1 MWVVHTKTWVRVV
14 VALYGLHFLLSF
26 VSFTETVG
34 MPCPGL
40 RIAYRAKRVIAVPGT
55 AESLDVFRQQKPAG
69 PLFVEAINRQPV
81 CRGVKPD
88 CDYEL
93 ARNLLSVRSG
103 DINVFELRQNAQ
115 AETFT
120 VSIEAGP
127 TALAALL
134 HAEWAELVLQ
144 AVGLLYLVVGLTVFF
159 LRPEDRAA
167 VPLVLFSALFGLAAN
182 AVTPHNLWSHL
193 VESVE
198 SLAIPLLFPTI
209 FYLGHSFSARGNTAR
224 TARFRWLL
232 GLSLLAAVVD
242 FTARI
247 ADIFAVEGAA
257 LVGTVSGAAIG
268 FVGSA
273 ALLLTLDAVIREAR
287 SKITPGSKR
296 RARVFALA
304 VGVAFLF
311 PAIAL
316 TSRPFGFDHRLY
328 FSAEL
333 LYILSLGSFPV
344 ILGYSIVRYQM
355 FDLRVVLRQGLVY
368 GTLSIVLSLSYLL
381 VAFAA
386 YRILGQ
392 SSRSTALVALG
403 VGVTVVGLSLAKV
416 RVQRWVDK
424 VVFRSREIYASAIGE
439 ASSSLAR
446 ANTEESISSTLKD
459 PLIDKMELSGAYLG
473 VIDPHKPNEVRR
485 HPLKPLPTPLPA
497 VLVYRDYDPLHRSIR
512 DQAPAAA
519 HDSRALK
526 ALGEDSADEPGDYG
540 RESKFWGHF
549 GIEIVLPLVVATE
562 EGHLAVRGLL
572 ILGPKHNG
580 RPFDPEDMELV
591 TTLSNQVAVALENA
605 AAFEEIKR
613 QQSAL
618 VKLVAGIVHEVNTPL
633 GALRSSVDTIARSM
647 EKTKAALVGKG
658 DPSERQNRALEAIS
672 AGRALTENAAT
683 ASRRIS
689 TLVGSLK
696 EYVNLEE
703 EQRQVVDI
711 RECVERSAK
720 EARENLEEGVV
731 LNCSLPAVQVFADCF
746 PSRLCRAITNILDNA
761 IAAIDESG
769 AVDVTLQLTDGYAE
783 IVIKDDGRGISPDE
797 LDRITDFG
805 FTTKRGQTR
814 TGLRMG
820 LPYARRVADEVGGHL
835 SIQSD
840 VGSGTTVTLTLR
852 RAHHR

>member
-1 MWVVHTKTWVRVV
+1 MVQTKNWVMAV
-14 VALYGLHFLLSF
+14 VALYGLHFVLSI
-26 VSFTETVG
+26 VSFADTVG
-34 MPCPGL
+34 VQCPGL
-40 RIAYRAKRVIAVPGT
+40 RIAYRGGRVVAQPGT
-55 AESLDVFRQQKPAG
+55 TESLEVFRQRTRAG
-69 PLFVEAINRQPV
+69 PIFVEAINRQDV
-81 CRGVKPD
+81 CGGVEPD

-93 ARNLLSVRSG
+93 AGKLLSVRGG
-103 DINVFELRQNAQ
+103 DVNVFELRRRGGT
-115 AETFT
+115 ETT
-120 VSIEAGP
+120 IVSIEPGP
-127 TALAALL
+127 TALAAVLR
-134 HAEWAELVLQ
+134 AEWAELVLQ

-182 AVTPHNLWSHL
+182 AVTPHNLWSNL

-198 SLAIPLLFPTI
+198 SLAIPLLFPAI
-209 FYLGHSFSARGNTAR
+209 FYLGHSFSSRGNTSS

-232 GLSLLAAVVD
+232 GLSLLTALVD

-247 ADIFAVEGAA
+247 ADIFGVEGAA
-257 LVGTVSGAAIG
+257 SVGNLSAAAIG

-273 ALLLTLDAVIREAR
+273 ALILTLDTVIREAR
-287 SKITPGSKR
+287 SKLTPGSKR

-328 FSAEL
+328 FPAEL
-333 LYILSLGSFPV
+333 LYILSLGSFPI

-368 GTLSIVLSLSYLL
+368 GFLSIVLSLSYLF

-386 YRILGQ
+386 YRILGE
-392 SSRSTALVALG
+392 SNRSTALVALG

-416 RVQRWVDK
+416 RVQRWMDK
-424 VVFRSREIYASAIGE
+424 FVFKSREIYASAIGQ

-446 ANTEESISSTLKD
+446 AYTEESISSTLKE
-459 PLIDKMELSGAYLG
+459 PLIEKMELSGAYLG

-497 VLVYRDYDPLHRSIR
+497 VLVYRDYEPLHRSIR
-512 DQAPAAA
+512 DQTPAAA
-519 HDSRALK
+519 YDSRALK
-526 ALGEDSADEPGDYG
+526 ALGEDSVDESRGYG
-540 RESKFWGHF
+540 GESTFWGHF
-549 GIEIVLPLVVATE
+549 GIEIVLPLIVATE
-562 EGHLAVRGLL
+562 QGQLAVRGLL
-572 ILGPKHNG
+572 ILGPKDNG

-591 TTLSNQVAVALENA
+591 TTLSNQVAVALDNA
-605 AAFEEIKR
+605 AAFEEIR
-613 QQSAL
+613 HQQSAL
-618 VKLVAGIVHEVNTPL
+618 VKLVTGIVHEVNTPL

-647 EKTKAALVGKG
+647 DKTEAALVGEG
-658 DPSERQNRALEAIS
+658 DPTARQSRALAAIR

-711 RECVERSAK
+711 REFVARSVK
-720 EARENLEEGVV
+720 EVRDTLKKGVV
-731 LNCSLPAVQVFADCF
+731 LNCELPEVEVLASCF
-746 PSRLCRAITNILDNA
+746 PSRLSRAITNVLENAEASIDN
-761 IAAIDESG
+761 SG
-769 AVDVTLQLTDGYAE
+769 AVDVTLQLTDGQVE
-783 IVIKDDGRGISPDE
+783 IIITDEGRGISPDE
-797 LDRITDFG
+797 LTDIIDFG
-805 FTTKRGQTR
+805 FTTKSGQSR

-820 LPYARRVADEVGGHL
+820 LPYAKRVTDEVGGNL
-835 SIQSD
+835 SIESELG
-840 VGSGTTVTLTLR
+840 VGTTVTLTLR
-852 RAHHR
+852 RAHHS